1 MWKTLC
7 KMDREKS
14 SHSIRQFPLTSTQL
28 NYIFILQEHK
38 LNFSGKRGPMTSAS
52 LSMLISC
59 RGAKGK
65 RKQQTVNNERSW
77 KTRGKHRSKEGR
89 RSRWLRKETCGN
101 WGERKQ
107 LARRG
112 LNAKFM
118 KDLEDTG
125 DLDGMWVSCFLPK
138 YHTNKGNQ
146 RNLQRHR
153 GSRKG
158 LEKERWH
165 IAFRRSYLSAWG
177 MGSVK

>member
-1 MWKTLC
+1 MYILINLYLNHEYNFYSLKKLKYTMWKTLC

-101 WGERKQ
+101 WGIIAPPSLTVKP
-107 LARRG
+107 
-112 LNAKFM
+112 M
-118 KDLEDTG
+118 KIHTLG
-125 DLDGMWVSCFLPK
+125 KWCGWYLLP
-138 YHTNKGNQ
+138 
-146 RNLQRHR
+146 NL
-153 GSRKG
+153 
-158 LEKERWH
+158 
-165 IAFRRSYLSAWG
+165 
-177 MGSVK
+177 